1 MSIRMCPL
9 CTEEKPLRDS
19 HFLPAALGDFCRP
32 RGGHAIVLS
41 PEIIIESDR
50 MLHDYVFCDD
60 CEDIFNK
67 GGESWVLPL
76 LARLETSFP
85 LYDLLTKQAPS
96 QVLDET
102 KIYLAARNPE
112 IQSGKLIHFA
122 MGIFFKAAV
131 HSWSGS
137 KTEPWINLGPYT
149 ERLRTF
155 VLGETPFPEQMFLTV
170 GILPWPTRA
179 IEFCYP
185 YRDSTEG
192 RFNYRFYV
200 CGVQF
205 VLEVGKTVTAE
216 RRQGC
221 FASNHLH
228 PILVTDFTRSVQSP
242 FREAFKTTR
251 VAKNVEK
258 WLKKS

>member
-1 MSIRMCPL
+1 M
-9 CTEEKPLRDS
+9 
-19 HFLPAALGDFCRP
+19 
-32 RGGHAIVLS
+32 LS

-155 VLGETPFPEQMFLTV
+155 VLGETPFPEQ
-170 GILPWPTRA
+170 
-179 IEFCYP
+179 C
-185 YRDSTEG
+185 S
-192 RFNYRFYV
+192 
-200 CGVQF
+200 
-205 VLEVGKTVTAE
+205 
-216 RRQGC
+216 
-221 FASNHLH
+221 
-228 PILVTDFTRSVQSP
+228 
-242 FREAFKTTR
+242 
-251 VAKNVEK
+251 
-258 WLKKS
+258 